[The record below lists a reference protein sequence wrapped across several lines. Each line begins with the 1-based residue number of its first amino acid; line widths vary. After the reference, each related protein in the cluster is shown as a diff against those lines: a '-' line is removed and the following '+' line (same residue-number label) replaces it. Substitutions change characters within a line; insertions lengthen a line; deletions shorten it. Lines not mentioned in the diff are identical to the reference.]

1 MPSIP
6 NHNPANDLPHF
17 SPRAH
22 PLPSPPGM
30 PVPHRSSLPPLGR
43 GARVRRGF
51 TFIELLIVMIIV
63 GVVAGMSM
71 IGLRSVTSSNRVKRA
86 SRLVASDLQ
95 YAFSLAG
102 ARRKPVLITWDA
114 TNLRYQITNRAGD
127 TAYFTR
133 DLGPTSQ
140 MALRAGEVEFS
151 TDELLVFPEGLAAD
165 TLSVLLHQGP
175 DTNRVWLARGGTTRI
190 R

>member
-1 MPSIP
+1 
-6 NHNPANDLPHF
+6 
-17 SPRAH
+17 
-22 PLPSPPGM
+22 M
-30 PVPHRSSLPPLGR
+30 PVPLPLRPSRRHRRS
-43 GARVRRGF
+43 RRGF

-71 IGLRSVTSSNRVKRA
+71 IGLRSVTSSNRVKKA
-86 SRLVASDLQ
+86 SRLVATDLQ

-102 ARRKPVLITWDA
+102 ARRRPVLITWDA

-133 DLGPTSQ
+133 ELGPTSQ
-140 MALRAGEVEFS
+140 IALRAGEVEFS

-165 TLSVLLHQGP
+165 TLSVLLHQGA